1 MAPRGYIL
9 AVLAAVCILRLLCS
23 HGAPVAPMDAYLMLC
38 QPQARCGGK
47 FYNPLQHC
55 FYDDAVVPLSKTQ
68 RCGDCTFR
76 VCFEHCCPW
85 SLIVKMKGQK
95 YSSPPT
101 SDDRLC
107 RNPLESLM
115 VKVKAQKCP
124 LALGR
129 QVPTDGR
136 SSDLMTATTCM
147 LDEPGPGRLMEET
160 GTLPRSKV
168 QGLDDG
174 VGPRIVPGVWRH
186 EWMKAPGF
194 SFLLVECG

>member
-23 HGAPVAPMDAYLMLC
+23 HGAPVAPTDAYLMLC
-38 QPQARCGGK
+38 QPQARCGDK

-76 VCFEHCCPW
+76 VCFEHCCPR

-107 RNPLESLM
+107 RNVS
-115 VKVKAQKCP
+115 
-124 LALGR
+124 
-129 QVPTDGR
+129 
-136 SSDLMTATTCM
+136 
-147 LDEPGPGRLMEET
+147 
-160 GTLPRSKV
+160 
-168 QGLDDG
+168 
-174 VGPRIVPGVWRH
+174 
-186 EWMKAPGF
+186 
-194 SFLLVECG
+194 